1 MPLSFLEETN
11 KCFVLWG
18 GQSWPQPAF
27 SRLSWFGETL
37 ADHSAFCRSVSR
49 NISALECLA
58 SEKLSDI
65 CHSCLRHDSTYNSL
79 AQEKLTTHSS
89 PPSPGSTAA
98 PLPGVFPFLA
108 LT

>member
-37 ADHSAFCRSVSR
+37 ADHSAFCQSVSR

-58 SEKLSDI
+58 SEKLSGI
-65 CHSCLRHDSTYNSL
+65 SHSCVAHRDFLDACLGNCN
-79 AQEKLTTHSS
+79 KLQASVETNLD
-89 PPSPGSTAA
+89 AA
-98 PLPGVFPFLA
+98 RTSA
-108 LT
+108 RATIR